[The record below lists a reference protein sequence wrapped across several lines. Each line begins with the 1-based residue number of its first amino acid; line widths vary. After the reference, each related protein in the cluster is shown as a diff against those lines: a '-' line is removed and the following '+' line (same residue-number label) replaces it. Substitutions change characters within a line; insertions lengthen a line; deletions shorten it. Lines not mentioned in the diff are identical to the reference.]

1 MSDKWLD
8 EIDKNLLV
16 VTAVEGYAH
25 NHNIEAKTAFK
36 TLSNHN
42 MISLVREQYDALHTQ
57 KMGYFE
63 FNGQDITLDVLMK
76 IEKVVRL
83 LAKSKNTSF
92 DKMLGLF
99 YESKTYRNL
108 SNTQSR
114 LWAESAEFI
123 ADDYERIG

>member
-1 MSDKWLD
+1 
-8 EIDKNLLV
+8 
-16 VTAVEGYAH
+16 
-25 NHNIEAKTAFK
+25 
-36 TLSNHN
+36 
-42 MISLVREQYDALHTQ
+42 
-57 KMGYFE
+57 MGYFE

-83 LAKSKNTSF
+83 LAKSKNISF

-123 ADDYERIG
+123 ADDYERIS